1 MARKNGAASVAD
13 SSAPNPMQEAAAF
26 RMLDSLANVVT
37 GLGGLPD
44 KKSSDAFTRRVLTQ
58 IECLNMYE
66 SDWISRKVV
75 DIPAFDMTRAG
86 REWKADKKQIEPIEA
101 EEDRLGLDGKLF
113 DVLANARCDGGA
125 VIVMGLP
132 GSPDMEAPKQ
142 ISQGQLEFI
151 HVLGQNEIAPTG
163 QLILDVASPLYGMP
177 SMWTLKTNPGTQ
189 GKLAAVR
196 NIHPSRVVRFLGA
209 RAPSRRRQDP
219 WGNSVL
225 QHTYDAI
232 HNAALASE
240 GTASLIHEASV
251 DVVKV
256 PGLTARVADAGYS
269 DRLTKRYALAKMLKS
284 LVGATLVD
292 AEEEWEQ
299 KTVNFSQLPELIR
312 VYLGIVAGAA
322 DIPTPRML
330 GEAPGGLNATGDNDV
345 RNYYDRISAEQKLFL
360 KPMQAPL
367 IEYLIQSA
375 LGTRPPELWYG
386 FRPLWQLSDKEKSE
400 IFSKDATSFKSLA
413 DGGLV
418 PLDALAKAACNKL
431 SDDGYLPGFDEALAE
446 SETPDPMEYA
456 LAKEEEAK
464 MAEEAANAAK
474 AKMLGAPGG
483 PGGQKA
489 LPAPKKK
496 AVADAAPRTLYVRRN
511 LVNGKEF
518 LKWAKAQGFDT
529 TLAASDLHVTIA
541 FSREPVDWLKVEAD
555 WNEGAD
561 GEMIVS
567 PGGARIVEPLG
578 PKGAVVLL
586 FNSSRLG
593 YRHEAIKRAGA
604 SWDWPE
610 YQPHVT
616 ITYQRPEG
624 LDLSTVEPYRG
635 KLVFG
640 PEIFEEVVE
649 DWEKKIAET
658 TKA

>member
-1 MARKNGAASVAD
+1 MAKKNGAAPAAN
-13 SSAPNPMQEAAAF
+13 APNPMQQAAAGV
-26 RMLDSLANVVT
+26 MLRAMDSLENVVT
-37 GLGGLPD
+37 GLGGGAD
-44 KKSSDAFTRRVLTQ
+44 KKHFDKFQRRVITPLE
-58 IECLNMYE
+58 ILSMYE
-66 SDWISRKVV
+66 NDWISRKVV

-86 REWKADKKQIEPIEA
+86 REWKADKKQIEVIEA

-132 GSPDMEAPKQ
+132 GDPASEAPKT
-142 ISQGQLEFI
+142 ITQGQLEFI
-151 HVLGQNEIAPTG
+151 HVLAQNEIG
-163 QLILDVASPLYGMP
+163 SNGRLNFDVASPYYGQP
-177 SMWTLKTNPGTQ
+177 EMWTLKIAPGGQ
-189 GKLAAVR
+189 GALAAAR

-240 GTASLIHEASV
+240 GTASLIHEAKT
-251 DVVKV
+251 DVMKV
-256 PGLTARVADAGYS
+256 PGLTAKVSDPLYA
-269 DRLTKRYALAKMLKS
+269 DRLTKRYALAAMLKS
-284 LVGATLVD
+284 IMGATLVD
-292 AEEEWEQ
+292 SEEEWEQ
-299 KTVNFSQLPELIR
+299 KTINFSQLPELIR
-312 VYLGIVAGAA
+312 VYLGIVSGAA

-345 RNYYDRISAEQKLFL
+345 RNYYDRISSEQKLFL
-360 KPMQAPL
+360 KDMQRPL
-367 IEYLIQSA
+367 MERVIESA
-375 LGTRPPELWYG
+375 LGSRPPELWYA
-386 FRPLWQLSDKEKSE
+386 FKPLWQLSEKEKSE
-400 IFSKDATSFKSLA
+400 NFSRDATSFKSLA
-413 DGGLV
+413 DGGLI
-418 PLDALAKAACNKL
+418 PLDALAKAASNKI
-431 SDDGYLPGFDEALAE
+431 SDDGYLPGYDEALAE
-446 SETPDPMEYA
+446 SETPEPGEYA
-456 LAKEEEAK
+456 LSKEEEAK

-474 AKMLGAPGG
+474 AKMIGG
-483 PGGQKA
+483 PGAQKA

-496 AVADAAPRTLYVRRN
+496 VGDAAPRTLYVRRN

-529 TLAASDLHVTIA
+529 TLAAKDLHVTIA
-541 FSREPVDWLKVEAD
+541 FSRTPVDWLKVEAD
-555 WNEGAD
+555 WAEGAD
-561 GEMIVS
+561 GQMVVS
-567 PGGARIVEPLG
+567 PGGARLVEPLG

-616 ITYQRPEG
+616 ITYERPEG

-649 DWEKKIAET
+649 DWEKKIKEA
-658 TKA
+658 

>member
-1 MARKNGAASVAD
+1 MPKKSNGAAKAAD
-13 SSAPNPMQEAAAF
+13 SAPNPMQQAAAQV
-26 RMLDSLANVVT
+26 LTQAYDSLENVVT
-37 GLGGLPD
+37 GLGMMPD
-44 KKSSDAFTRRVLTQ
+44 KKASDRFKHRV
-58 IECLNMYE
+58 IEPGELLAMYE
-66 SDWISRKVV
+66 SDWVARKVV

-113 DVLANARCDGGA
+113 DVLASARCDGGA
-125 VIVMGLP
+125 VVVMGLP
-132 GSPDMEAPKQ
+132 GSPDTPAPPR
-142 ISQGQLEFI
+142 ITQGQLEFI
-151 HVLGQNEIAPTG
+151 HVLNQHEIAPTG
-163 QLILDVASPLYGMP
+163 QLILDVASPLYGLP
-177 SMWTLKTNPGTQ
+177 EMWALKANTGTA
-189 GKLAAVR
+189 GKLAAAR
-196 NIHPSRVVRFLGA
+196 NIHPSRVVVFRGA

-232 HNAALASE
+232 RNAALSAE
-240 GTASLIHEASV
+240 GTASLIHEAKV
-251 DVVKV
+251 DIHKV
-256 PGLTARVADAGYS
+256 PGLTAKVADKEYA
-269 DRLTKRYALAKMLKS
+269 DRLTKRYALAAMLKS
-284 LVGATLVD
+284 IMGATIVD
-292 AEEEWEQ
+292 SEEEWEQ
-299 KTVNFSQLPELIR
+299 KSVNFSQLPELIR

-330 GEAPGGLNATGDNDV
+330 GEAPGGLNSTGDNDV

-360 KPMQAPL
+360 KPMQQPL
-367 IEYLIQSA
+367 MEYLIQSA
-375 LGTRPPELWYG
+375 LGTRPPELWYQ
-386 FRPLWQLSDKEKSE
+386 FRPLWQLSEKEQSE
-400 IFSKDATSFKSLA
+400 NFSRDATSFKALA

-418 PLDALAKAACNKL
+418 PLDALAKSACNKI

-446 SETPDPMEYA
+446 ASETPEEMAISTQEA
-456 LAKEEEAK
+456 EKELAEMAAAGKAAQAK
-464 MAEEAANAAK
+464 K
-474 AKMLGAPGG
+474 R
-483 PGGQKA
+483 
-489 LPAPKKK
+489 PAQ
-496 AVADAAPRTLYVRRN
+496 DAAPRTLYVRRN

-518 LKWAKAQGFDT
+518 LKWANGQGFDT
-529 TLAASDLHVTIA
+529 TLAAKDLHVTIA
-541 FSREPVDWLKVEAD
+541 FSRTPVDWLKVEAD
-555 WNEGAD
+555 WAEGAD
-561 GEMIVS
+561 GEMVVS

-649 DWEKKIAET
+649 DWEKKIKEA
-658 TKA
+658 

>member
-1 MARKNGAASVAD
+1 MAKKSNGAAQAAD
-13 SSAPNPMQEAAAF
+13 SAPNPMQLAVAN
-26 RMLDSLANVVT
+26 RMLDSLENLVT
-37 GLGGLPD
+37 GLGGNAD
-44 KKSSDAFTRRVLTQ
+44 KKAFDKFQRRVLTQ
-58 IECLNMYE
+58 SEILSMYE
-66 SDWISRKVV
+66 NDWISRKVV

-86 REWKADKKQIEPIEA
+86 REWKADKKQIEVIEA

-125 VIVMGLP
+125 VIFMGLP
-132 GSPDMEAPKQ
+132 GDPASEAPET
-142 ISQGQLEFI
+142 ISRGQLEYIHVLAQNEITPNGQLEFD
-151 HVLGQNEIAPTG
+151 VVSPYYGLPKMWRLNTQPTN
-163 QLILDVASPLYGMP
+163 A
-177 SMWTLKTNPGTQ
+177 
-189 GKLAAVR
+189 GKLASVR
-196 NIHPSRVVRFLGA
+196 DIHPSRVVRFLGA

-240 GTASLIHEASV
+240 GTASLIHEAKT
-251 DVVKV
+251 DVMKV
-256 PGLTARVADAGYS
+256 PGLTAKVADPQYA
-269 DRLTKRYALAKMLKS
+269 DRLTKRYALAAMLKS
-284 LVGATLVD
+284 IMGATLVD
-292 AEEEWEQ
+292 SEEEWEQ
-299 KTVNFSQLPELIR
+299 KTINFSQLPELIR
-312 VYLGIVAGAA
+312 VYLGIVSGAA

-345 RNYYDRISAEQKLFL
+345 RNYYDRISSEQKLFL
-360 KPMQAPL
+360 RPQQNPL
-367 IEYLIQSA
+367 IERIKQSA
-375 LGTRPPELWYG
+375 LGTVPPEIWYS
-386 FRPLWQLSDKEKSE
+386 FKPLWQLSEKEQSE
-400 IFSKDATSFKSLA
+400 NFSRDAASFKSLA
-413 DGGLV
+413 EGGLI
-418 PLDALAKAACNKL
+418 PLDALAKAASNKI
-431 SDDGYLPGFDEALAE
+431 SDTGYLPGYDEALAE
-446 SETPDPMEYA
+446 SETPEPGEYA
-456 LAKEEEAK
+456 LSKEEEAK

-474 AKMLGAPGG
+474 AKMLTG

-496 AVADAAPRTLYVRRN
+496 AVKDAAPRTLYVRRN

-529 TLAASDLHVTIA
+529 TLAAKDLHVTIA
-541 FSREPVDWLKVEAD
+541 FSRTPVDWLKVEAD
-555 WNEGAD
+555 WNEGTD
-561 GEMIVS
+561 GEMVVS

-586 FNSSRLG
+586 FNSSRLSW
-593 YRHEAIKRAGA
+593 RHEAIKREGA

-649 DWEKKIAET
+649 DWEKKIKEA
-658 TKA
+658 

>member
-1 MARKNGAASVAD
+1 MPKKSNGAAAVAD
-13 SSAPNPMQEAAAF
+13 SAPNPMQQAAAGVMSRAF
-26 RMLDSLANVVT
+26 DSLENFAT
-37 GLGGLPD
+37 GLGMRPD
-44 KKSSDAFTRRVLTQ
+44 KKAHDRFQRRELSPV
-58 IECLNMYE
+58 ECLNMYE
-66 SDWISRKVV
+66 GDWIARKVV

-86 REWKADKKQIEPIEA
+86 REWKADKKQIEAIEA

-125 VIVMGLP
+125 VIVLGLP
-132 GSPDMEAPKQ
+132 GDPASEAPKDT
-142 ISQGQLEFI
+142 SRGQLEFI
-151 HVLGQNEIAPTG
+151 HVLAQNEIGSNG
-163 QLILDVASPLYGMP
+163 QLNFDVASPYYGQP
-177 SMWTLKTNPGTQ
+177 EMWTLKIAPGAK
-189 GKLAAVR
+189 GKLGQAR

-232 HNAALASE
+232 HHAALTAE
-240 GTASLIHEASV
+240 GVASLVHEAKV
-251 DVVKV
+251 DIMKV
-256 PGLTARVADAGYS
+256 PGLTAKVADAQYA
-269 DRLTKRYALAKMLKS
+269 DRLTKRYALAAMLKS
-284 LVGATLVD
+284 IMGATLVD
-292 AEEEWEQ
+292 SEEEWEQ
-299 KTVNFSQLPELIR
+299 KTVSFSQLPELIR
-312 VYLGIVAGAA
+312 VYLGIVSGAA

-330 GEAPGGLNATGDNDV
+330 GEAPGGLNSTGDNDV
-345 RNYYDRISAEQKLFL
+345 RNYYDRISSEQRLFL
-360 KPMQAPL
+360 KPQQSPL
-367 IEYLIQSA
+367 MERLIPSA
-375 LGTRPPELWYG
+375 LGSRPPELWYQ
-386 FRPLWQLSDKEKSE
+386 FRPLWQLSEKERSE
-400 IFSKDATSFKSLA
+400 NFSRDAASFKSLA
-413 DGGLV
+413 EGGLI
-418 PLDALAKAACNKL
+418 PLDALAKAASNKI
-431 SDDGYLPGFDEALAE
+431 SDDGYLPGYDEALEE
-446 SETPDPMEYA
+446 SETPEPGEYA
-456 LAKEEEAK
+456 LGKEEEAK

-483 PGGQKA
+483 QKA

-496 AVADAAPRTLYVRRN
+496 VTDAAPRTLYVRRN

-529 TLAASDLHVTIA
+529 TLAANDLHVTIA
-541 FSREPVDWLKVEAD
+541 FSREPVDWMKVGAD
-555 WNEGAD
+555 WADGAD
-561 GEMIVS
+561 GEMVVS

-624 LDLSTVEPYRG
+624 LDLATVEPYRG

-649 DWEKKIAET
+649 DWEKKIKEA
-658 TKA
+658 